1 MWSKCLEADFVFF
14 IAFDVGNSKYLI
26 DNDLNNVFINNDVN
40 IMSNTLHIL
49 SILQKPFIIVSNQM
63 ANFKDIRYRLLK
75 KLGEEYTRALKAVLF
90 GIGMFMG
97 VNSIQK
103 IPCYHWLKKAKTF
116 NHIRIKSN
124 EQEERQF
131 LFIDNSINCLVLSQK
146 FNDINR
152 KEILEVTFLP

>member
-1 MWSKCLEADFVFF
+1 M
-14 IAFDVGNSKYLI
+14 GNSKYLI

-103 IPCYHWLKKAKTF
+103 IPCYH
-116 NHIRIKSN
+116 
-124 EQEERQF
+124 
-131 LFIDNSINCLVLSQK
+131 
-146 FNDINR
+146 
-152 KEILEVTFLP
+152 